1 MAHWKLDSD
10 SCRFELWKRVFQK
23 RSPSGFRGSARNWS
37 AVGKVGE
44 IARVASLDRIALE
57 PMNAPRQM
65 LRIIFES
72 WPGFWVYIRMRGG
85 AFSRGPGV
93 LTPIL
98 LFSTRTRVNLN
109 ACVARKGAFSHARN
123 GSATA
128 CNRIFRPN
136 DRARNAYFHTI
147 THFNHLREFARF
159 ADFNGRTAPS
169 KAKRPISVSLFHD
182 RSCHAKL
189 WIARNWSKWSK
200 IERIYLS
207 GGTL

>member
-1 MAHWKLDSD
+1 MSILKNVCILFLVNRQSYNKHKKLLSQFYFNQLITKITRALDSLADELNMAHWNLGSD
-10 SCRFELWKRVFQK
+10 SCKFELWKRVLQK
-23 RSPSGFRGSARNWS
+23 RSPTGFRGSARNWS

-44 IARVASLDRIALE
+44 RTRARRVASLDRIALE

-123 GSATA
+123 GSAAA

-136 DRARNAYFHTI
+136 DRARNA
-147 THFNHLREFARF
+147 
-159 ADFNGRTAPS
+159 
-169 KAKRPISVSLFHD
+169 
-182 RSCHAKL
+182 
-189 WIARNWSKWSK
+189 
-200 IERIYLS
+200 
-207 GGTL
+207 